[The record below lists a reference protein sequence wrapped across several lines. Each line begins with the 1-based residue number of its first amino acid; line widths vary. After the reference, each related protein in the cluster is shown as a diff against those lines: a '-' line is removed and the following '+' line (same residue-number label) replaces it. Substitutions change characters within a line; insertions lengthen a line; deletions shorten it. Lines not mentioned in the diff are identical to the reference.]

1 MLGKWEIAFDEI
13 VIDTDELAMK
23 EFAEVTNGAR
33 TVPQI
38 IIDGRSIGGF
48 SELMELHKDGELD
61 GLMQ

>member
-1 MLGKWEIAFDEI
+1 MLGKWEIAFDELM
-13 VIDTDELAMK
+13 IDNDESAMK
-23 EFAEVTNGAR
+23 EFAGVTGGAR

-38 IIDGRSIGGF
+38 IIDGRPIGGF